1 MAVVAVMLSSLG
13 QIRRL
18 QTATRDRHRLVTC
31 GDWDAVN
38 RACEAE
44 PVSLLVVDLFATR
57 RPEFGCVRVLK
68 ARYASLAVVMYVS
81 PTVERSRDLFDAG
94 RAGIDGLVLAG
105 LDDSPRVLLGL
116 IDQAERRG
124 VAGLA
129 ARALADVDFGREGGL
144 NPTVRDALLVAVT
157 RAQERLSPQS
167 LASILG
173 ITRRHL
179 ARDLADAGFPPPQRL
194 ISWAR
199 LMVAAHLL
207 QGPSRRADSV
217 ARTLAFPSGSA
228 FRNQCQYYLH
238 ATPHQMRARGGA
250 AYVLR
255 VMLRQLTDRHRTVFE
270 SHMTQRTAARALHL
284 AV

>member
-1 MAVVAVMLSSLG
+1 MAVVAVKLPSLMHL
-13 QIRRL
+13 RRL
-18 QTATRDRHRLVTC
+18 QAATRDRHKLVVC
-31 GDWDAVN
+31 SDWDAVG

-44 PVSLLVVDLFATR
+44 PVNLLVVDLFATE
-57 RPEFGCVRVLK
+57 RPELGCVRVLK
-68 ARYASLAVVMYVS
+68 ARHPDLAVVMYVA
-81 PTVERSRDLFDAG
+81 PTAERWRDLFDAG
-94 RAGIDGLVLAG
+94 RAGIDALVLAG
-105 LDDSPRVLLGL
+105 VDDSPLVLLGL

-124 VAGLA
+124 VAGLI
-129 ARALADVDFGREGGL
+129 ARALADADIGGEERL

-167 LASILG
+167 LAKILG
-173 ITRRHL
+173 ITRRQL
-179 ARDLADAGFPPPQRL
+179 SRELADAGFPATQRL

-207 QGPSRRADSV
+207 QGPRRRADSV
-217 ARTLAFPSGSA
+217 ARTLGFPSGSA

-255 VMLRQLTDRHRTVFE
+255 VMVREVVERRRIATQSYFPHR
-270 SHMTQRTAARALHL
+270 AATRPLHL